1 MEQMEQWNKITKNGS
16 RSTTYGCS
24 KTRITLEQLEQTGVS
39 GRDSGFVGRYLR
51 FVGRDLRSFLRFFR
65 VFFTIFR
72 LFFTVFC
79 SFSVFFNRISFE
91 IANAEA
97 YSVAVD
103 DSGTPTE

>member
-1 MEQMEQWNKITKNGS
+1 MEQMEHWNKITKNGS

-24 KTRITLEQLEQTGVS
+24 KTRITLEQLEQTGVL

-65 VFFTIFR
+65 VFFT
-72 LFFTVFC
+72 VFC
-79 SFSVFFNRISFE
+79 SFSVIFNRISFE

>member
-1 MEQMEQWNKITKNGS
+1 MEQWNKITKNGS

-65 VFFTIFR
+65 VFFT
-72 LFFTVFC
+72 VFC
-79 SFSVFFNRISFE
+79 SFSVIFNRISFE

>member
-65 VFFTIFR
+65 VFFT
-72 LFFTVFC
+72 VFC
-79 SFSVFFNRISFE
+79 SFSVIFNRISFE